1 MKEAR
6 AKATALAEERRAT
19 IKAQR
24 EATEKEE
31 AAAQSAPDDYSNE
44 VDKFWD
50 QVDKWFEMLDK
61 NKAGCLEKSDARPF
75 LLAYL
80 TSQGKQQDQ
89 SSIDAAFIDIDTNAS
104 GTINKFQMFDCI
116 KAIGCL

>member
-6 AKATALAEERRAT
+6 AKAAALAEERRAT

-31 AAAQSAPDDYSNE
+31 APAQSAPDDYSNE

-61 NKAGCLEKSDARPF
+61 NKTGCLEKTDARPF

-80 TSQGKQQDQ
+80 SSQGKQQDQ

-116 KAIGCL
+116 KAIGGL